1 MITLVLLIIA
11 GVTIAICGTAIIAK
25 IFALFFVLIAFIFSM
40 AVVVLTVAFVLFM
53 LLTVFIGAIVSALFS
68 FLIF

>member
-1 MITLVLLIIA
+1 MILLIIA

-25 IFALFFVLIAFIFSM
+25 IFALFFTLIAFIFSI
-40 AVVVLTVAFVLFM
+40 ALV
-53 LLTVFIGAIVSALFS
+53 LLTFVFTLIIILIKLIGAIISTFLS

>member
-25 IFALFFVLIAFIFSM
+25 IFVLFFTLMAFIFSM
-40 AVVVLTVAFVLFM
+40 AVVLLTFAFVLIM
-53 LLTVFIGAIVSALFS
+53 LLTALIGAIVSTLFS

>member
-25 IFALFFVLIAFIFSM
+25 IFALFFTLMAFIFSM
-40 AVVVLTVAFVLFM
+40 AVVLLTFAFVLVV
-53 LLTVFIGAIVSALFS
+53 LLTALIGAIVSTLFS
-68 FLIF
+68 FLIL

>member
-1 MITLVLLIIA
+1 MIILIIA

-25 IFALFFVLIAFIFSM
+25 MFALFFTLVAFIFSM
-40 AVVVLTVAFVLFM
+40 ALV
-53 LLTVFIGAIVSALFS
+53 LLTFVFTLIILLITLIGAIVSTFLG

>member
-25 IFALFFVLIAFIFSM
+25 IFALFFILMAFIFSM
-40 AVVVLTVAFVLFM
+40 AVVLLTFAFVLIM
-53 LLTVFIGAIVSALFS
+53 LLTALIGAIVSTLFS

>member
-1 MITLVLLIIA
+1 MIILIIA

-25 IFALFFVLIAFIFSM
+25 MFALFFTLVAFIFSM
-40 AVVVLTVAFVLFM
+40 ALV
-53 LLTVFIGAIVSALFS
+53 LLTFVFTVIILLITLIGAIVSTFLG